1 MIELF
6 VKFAEYPL
14 AERLPM
20 DGLPTHLPAAAIGV
34 ATGAPLLGTGAPLP
48 VHPAAHWAIAAAAVR
63 TPFLHVQKGG
73 SNRPGA
79 VCGRASCRVLIGTE
93 F

>member
-34 ATGAPLLGTGAPLP
+34 ATGAPLLG
-48 VHPAAHWAIAAAAVR
+48 
-63 TPFLHVQKGG
+63 
-73 SNRPGA
+73 
-79 VCGRASCRVLIGTE
+79 
-93 F
+93 